1 MLRAYPAPTSTGLSK
16 ELVTPVRSRARSCG
30 NGRLDP
36 ESSLGDVYL
45 KRVYLCI
52 HTYTSY
58 IHILLA
64 GACLASYQPSRSMAS
79 PSNRPPK
86 SHPPTT
92 TQCFLAE
99 LAMCCAR
106 RRRARACL
114 AQGCAEQALV
124 REAARLARLP

>member
-64 GACLASYQPSRSMAS
+64 GACLAS
-79 PSNRPPK
+79 
-86 SHPPTT
+86 
-92 TQCFLAE
+92 
-99 LAMCCAR
+99 
-106 RRRARACL
+106 
-114 AQGCAEQALV
+114 
-124 REAARLARLP
+124 

>member
-58 IHILLA
+58 IYIGGDKGGRKPLA
-64 GACLASYQPSRSMAS
+64 
-79 PSNRPPK
+79 PPRK
-86 SHPPTT
+86 GV
-92 TQCFLAE
+92 AKGV
-99 LAMCCAR
+99 AR
-106 RRRARACL
+106 RES
-114 AQGCAEQALV
+114 QKGSQAPLM
-124 REAARLARLP
+124 